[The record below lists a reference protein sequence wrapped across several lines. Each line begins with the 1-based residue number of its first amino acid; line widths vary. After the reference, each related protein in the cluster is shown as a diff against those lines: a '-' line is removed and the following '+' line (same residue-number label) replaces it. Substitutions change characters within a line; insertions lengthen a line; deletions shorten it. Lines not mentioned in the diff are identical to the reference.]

1 MGASNIKGI
10 TIEIDGETTK
20 LSKALKDVDSSIKGT
35 QSSLKEVDKLLKLD
49 PGNTDLLT
57 QKQKL
62 LKNAIGETKDRLETL
77 KTAQSQVGEGTKEW
91 ESLQQE
97 IVTTEG
103 KLKGLEDQYKSFG
116 SVAAQQVKAAGENL
130 KDVGGKITGVGQDL
144 TAKVTV
150 PLAAAGGVAV
160 AKFAEVDKTMQ
171 LTNAT
176 MGNSEAE
183 AKLLSDAMKE
193 AAANSTFGM
202 SDAATATL
210 NFARAGL
217 DAEQAAAALAPA
229 MNLAAGEGGNLDV
242 VSAGLTATINGFGDS
257 FDQASHYS
265 DVFAAACNNSA
276 LDVDG
281 LSQAMSVAAPI
292 FSSSGKSV
300 EDAALMMG
308 VMANAGIDAN
318 VAANSLKT
326 GMARLA
332 DPVKSA
338 REAMEKYGISMDDI
352 WNPDGTMK
360 DIVEV
365 QANLNESFGKL
376 SEQEQLAAAGA
387 IFGKNQMA
395 PWLALINTAP
405 KDVDSLA
412 VELHGASLSMTDL
425 DTQLGKSGLSLDEMR
440 KNMAEL
446 GVDTQTFDECLK
458 WSGGDADWFADMLYE
473 ATNGG
478 TSFEEVVAALGGDL
492 DTLGA
497 AMGNTKGTTEEMADA
512 MMSGFGGSLESLSS
526 SIDVAATSLGEA
538 LAPAVSAVAEK
549 IQGAVSWFNSL
560 DSSQQTIIA
569 TIGLVVAAIGPL
581 LVIIGTLISSI
592 GAIMTAAPAVGAVLA
607 ALTGPIGLV
616 IAIVA
621 ALIAIGVAL
630 YKNWDVIKQKCS
642 EFAAS
647 VSAKWG
653 ELKEYLVGRVRETVE
668 NVTQFWEDLKEKVT
682 TTVENLKSSV
692 TEKWEN
698 LKKTVIEKVE
708 NIKKDVI
715 EKWENIK
722 KTVTDKIEEIK
733 KDATEKWENIK
744 KTISDAIT
752 NAQKTVSDKVSDI
765 KKSITEGVDNAI
777 QYLKD
782 LPGKALSWGK
792 DLIDNFVDG
801 IKQKWEDLKGS
812 VSGVAEGI
820 ADFLG
825 FSEPEKGPLSN
836 FHTFA
841 PDMMKLYAQG
851 IRDNMHLVTDEMEN
865 LAGAMA
871 GSAQRSA
878 TVNVTSNTYLD
889 GRLIASAVNSELGA
903 ML

>member
-91 ESLQQE
+91 ENLQQE

-144 TAKVTV
+144 TTKVTV

-242 VSAGLTATINGFGDS
+242 VSGGLVATINGFGDS

-276 LDVDG
+276 LDVDS
-281 LSQAMSVAAPI
+281 LSEAMSVAAPI
-292 FSSSGKSV
+292 FNSSGKSV

-332 DPVKSA
+332 
-338 REAMEKYGISMDDI
+338 GIR
-352 WNPDGTMK
+352 
-360 DIVEV
+360 
-365 QANLNESFGKL
+365 
-376 SEQEQLAAAGA
+376 
-387 IFGKNQMA
+387 MA
-395 PWLALINTAP
+395 P
-405 KDVDSLA
+405 
-412 VELHGASLSMTDL
+412 
-425 DTQLGKSGLSLDEMR
+425 
-440 KNMAEL
+440 
-446 GVDTQTFDECLK
+446 
-458 WSGGDADWFADMLYE
+458 
-473 ATNGG
+473 
-478 TSFEEVVAALGGDL
+478 
-492 DTLGA
+492 
-497 AMGNTKGTTEEMADA
+497 
-512 MMSGFGGSLESLSS
+512 
-526 SIDVAATSLGEA
+526 
-538 LAPAVSAVAEK
+538 
-549 IQGAVSWFNSL
+549 
-560 DSSQQTIIA
+560 
-569 TIGLVVAAIGPL
+569 
-581 LVIIGTLISSI
+581 
-592 GAIMTAAPAVGAVLA
+592 
-607 ALTGPIGLV
+607 
-616 IAIVA
+616 
-621 ALIAIGVAL
+621 
-630 YKNWDVIKQKCS
+630 
-642 EFAAS
+642 
-647 VSAKWG
+647 
-653 ELKEYLVGRVRETVE
+653 
-668 NVTQFWEDLKEKVT
+668 
-682 TTVENLKSSV
+682 
-692 TEKWEN
+692 
-698 LKKTVIEKVE
+698 
-708 NIKKDVI
+708 
-715 EKWENIK
+715 
-722 KTVTDKIEEIK
+722 
-733 KDATEKWENIK
+733 
-744 KTISDAIT
+744 
-752 NAQKTVSDKVSDI
+752 
-765 KKSITEGVDNAI
+765 
-777 QYLKD
+777 
-782 LPGKALSWGK
+782 
-792 DLIDNFVDG
+792 
-801 IKQKWEDLKGS
+801 
-812 VSGVAEGI
+812 
-820 ADFLG
+820 
-825 FSEPEKGPLSN
+825 
-836 FHTFA
+836 
-841 PDMMKLYAQG
+841 
-851 IRDNMHLVTDEMEN
+851 
-865 LAGAMA
+865 
-871 GSAQRSA
+871 
-878 TVNVTSNTYLD
+878 
-889 GRLIASAVNSELGA
+889 
-903 ML
+903 

>member
-1 MGASNIKGI
+1 MGASNIQGI
-10 TIEIDGETTK
+10 TIQIDGETTK

-35 QSSLKEVDKLLKLD
+35 QSSLKEVNKLLKLD

-91 ESLQQE
+91 ESLQTE

-103 KLKGLEDQYKSFG
+103 KLKNLEDQYKSFG

-144 TAKVTV
+144 TTKVTV

-257 FDQASHYS
+257 FDQAGHYS

-332 DPVKSA
+332 QPTKQA
-338 REAMEKYGISMDDI
+338 REAMDEYGISMSDI
-352 WNPDGTMK
+352 WNSDGTMK
-360 DIVEV
+360 DVVEI

-405 KDVDSLA
+405 TDVQSLSDSLSNC
-412 VELHGASLSMTDL
+412 EGTTRS
-425 DTQLGKSGLSLDEMR
+425 
-440 KNMAEL
+440 MAE
-446 GVDTQTFDECLK
+446 
-458 WSGGDADWFADMLYE
+458 
-473 ATNGG
+473 
-478 TSFEEVVAALGGDL
+478 
-492 DTLGA
+492 
-497 AMGNTKGTTEEMADA
+497 A

-592 GAIMTAAPAVGAVLA
+592 GAIMTAAPAIGAVLA

-630 YKNWDVIKQKCS
+630 YKNWDVIKQKCA
-642 EFAAS
+642 EFAAN

-653 ELKEYLVGRVRETVE
+653 ELKEYLVGRVQETVE

-801 IKQKWEDLKGS
+801 IKQKWEDLKDS

-871 GSAQRSA
+871 GSAQRTA

-889 GRLIASAVNSELGA
+889 GRLITSAVNSELGA
-903 ML
+903 LL

>member
-20 LSKALKDVDSSIKGT
+20 LTKALKDVDSSIKGT
-35 QSSLKEVDKLLKLD
+35 QTALKDVDKLLKLD
-49 PGNTDLLT
+49 PKNTELLT

-62 LKNAIGETKDRLETL
+62 LKDAVGETKDRLQQLKDAQGQVSKGTAEWDGLQREIIETEQ
-77 KTAQSQVGEGTKEW
+77 KVKS
-91 ESLQQE
+91 
-97 IVTTEG
+97 
-103 KLKGLEDQYKSFG
+103 LEDQYKSFG
-116 SVAAQQVKAAGENL
+116 SVSAQQIKSAGEDM
-130 KDVGGKITGVGQDL
+130 KAVGDKISGVGQDL
-144 TAKVTV
+144 TTKVTV

-176 MGNSEAE
+176 MGNTEEE
-183 AKLLSDAMKE
+183 AKLLNNAMKE

-242 VSAGLTATINGFGDS
+242 VSGGLVATINGFGDS
-257 FDQASHYS
+257 FDQAAHYS

-276 LDVDG
+276 LDVDS
-281 LSQAMSVAAPI
+281 LSGAMSVAAPI

-352 WNPDGTMK
+352 WNPDGSMK
-360 DIVEV
+360 DVVEI

-405 KDVDSLA
+405 TDVQSLSDSLSNC
-412 VELHGASLSMTDL
+412 E
-425 DTQLGKSGLSLDEMR
+425 
-440 KNMAEL
+440 
-446 GVDTQTFDECLK
+446 
-458 WSGGDADWFADMLYE
+458 
-473 ATNGG
+473 
-478 TSFEEVVAALGGDL
+478 
-492 DTLGA
+492 
-497 AMGNTKGTTEEMADA
+497 GTTRSMADA

-538 LAPAVSAVAEK
+538 LAPAVGAVAEK
-549 IQGAVSWFNSL
+549 IQGAVGWFNSL
-560 DSSQQTIIA
+560 DSSQQTVIA

-653 ELKEYLVGRVRETVE
+653 ALKEYLVGRVRETVE

-682 TTVENLKSSV
+682 TTVENLKETV
-692 TEKWEN
+692 TTKWNN
-698 LKKTVIEKVE
+698 LKQTVVTTVE
-708 NIKKDVI
+708 NIKKTVI

-722 KTVTDKIEEIK
+722 KTVTEKVENLKKTVTEKWENLKTTVTNTVENLKKSAVEKFENIK
-733 KDATEKWENIK
+733 KDVTEKVENVKKDVTEKFENIK
-744 KTISDAIT
+744 KTITDAVT
-752 NAQKTVSDKVSDI
+752 NAHQAVTEKIGGI
-765 KKSITEGVDNAI
+765 KETIEEKIGDAVEYI
-777 QYLKD
+777 KD
-782 LPGKALSWGK
+782 LPGQALDWGR
-792 DLIDNFVDG
+792 DLIGNFIDG
-801 IKQKWEDLKGS
+801 IKEKARDVKEAIS
-812 VSGVAEGI
+812 SVAETVSDVI
-820 ADFLG
+820 H
-825 FSEPEKGPLSN
+825 FSEPEEGPLRN

-841 PDMMKLYAQG
+841 PDMMEMFASG
-851 IRDNMHLVTDEMEN
+851 IRDNLGLVTDAMN
-865 LAGAMA
+865 DVANTVAGGM
-871 GSAQRSA
+871 QQMT
-878 TVNVTSNTYLD
+878 TVNVTSNTFLD